1 MVSPMIDLASTAT
14 GSGAELSFYMHAYGT
29 EIGTLDVGV
38 GTSAAG
44 PFTSVFT
51 WTGQYQFTA
60 NDPWSHVGVDIS
72 AYSGQQIYIAFDYT
86 DAGTSWYGDMAIDL
100 VRVQSCVSCV
110 SPSNLMTSNATATSV
125 DLDWTANGTE
135 TAWNIEYGPSG
146 FAQGTGTVVQAT
158 TNPYTVTGL
167 SSFTGYDFMCKQI
180 VEVEMLVDGMDQLQR
195 LHCLH
200 VLQMLYVQ
208 PILLGIFQQILHL
221 LHYRVFQHVPEV
233 CQL

>member
-1 MVSPMIDLASTAT
+1 ANGTWDFGTSSPGGNSSGTGPSGPASGNTYAEFEASSSGPLQGVMVSPMIDLSSTVT

-29 EIGTLDVGV
+29 EIGTLDVSV

-51 WTGQYQFTA
+51 WTGQYQSTA

-86 DAGTSWYGDMAIDL
+86 DVGTSWYGDMAIDL
-100 VRVQSCVSCV
+100 VRVQSCVSCI

-146 FAQGTGTVVQAT
+146 FAQG
-158 TNPYTVTGL
+158 
-167 SSFTGYDFMCKQI
+167 F
-180 VEVEMLVDGMDQLQR
+180 
-195 LHCLH
+195 
-200 VLQMLYVQ
+200 
-208 PILLGIFQQILHL
+208 
-221 LHYRVFQHVPEV
+221 
-233 CQL
+233 